1 LNKVVNSIDIIDGMY
16 AHKSIKRFSLD
27 GEIYDDSHIIRLKDQ
42 YYSMI
47 VAGMKSDGYVPRY
60 DIDTDFT
67 ISYNGRTFN
76 FEISIYGV
84 YVGKRIAECIE
95 GIDKNRPVM
104 ATSTQRIKSEEVC

>member
-1 LNKVVNSIDIIDGMY
+1 MY

-27 GEIYDDSHIIRLKDQ
+27 GEIYDDSHIIRLKEQ

-67 ISYNGRTFN
+67 ISYNGKTFD
-76 FEISIYGV
+76 FELSVYGV
-84 YVGKRIAECIE
+84 YVGEKSSTWIN
-95 GIDKNRPVM
+95 GVDKNMPIK
-104 ATSTQRIKSEEVC
+104 TITQKIK